1 MHPLGWSPRSS
12 SATPGAPRA
21 PSSSGAA
28 GRHGHRGRRCC
39 APRLVED
46 FPRGTRFRGERG
58 KAARCAPAQNTHK
71 GGTNAETY
79 ISLLSCS
86 ASCASYQQLCAIDME
101 R

>member
-1 MHPLGWSPRSS
+1 MRSS
-12 SATPGAPRA
+12 RGRLNSRA
-21 PSSSGAA
+21 AHMTRGHEVSGA
-28 GRHGHRGRRCC
+28 RR
-39 APRLVED
+39 L
-46 FPRGTRFRGERG
+46 
-58 KAARCAPAQNTHK
+58 ARCGPAQNTHK